1 MSRRGSTNSNMS
13 ISRPMRRL
21 SAEEKALRD
30 LKTYPQEK
38 LIKLLMNGENELESQ
53 VKAYK
58 ALCHQN

>member
-1 MSRRGSTNSNMS
+1 
-13 ISRPMRRL
+13 MRRL